1 MGVVDET
8 QDVKARPK
16 PTGAAVCAH
25 LGIGVDDE
33 QAKLARDR
41 LNKSLANYRVALLAG
56 EQAGAEVVGA

>member
-1 MGVVDET
+1 MTV
-8 QDVKARPK
+8 RPK

-56 EQAGAEVVGA
+56 EQAEAEVVGA

>member
-1 MGVVDET
+1 MVSVDET

-41 LNKSLANYRVALLAG
+41 LNKSLAHYRVALLAG
-56 EQAGAEVVGA
+56 ERADSEVIGA

>member
-1 MGVVDET
+1 MDEK
-8 QDVKARPK
+8 QDVNVRHK

-41 LNKSLANYRVALLAG
+41 LNKSLAHYRVALLAG
-56 EQAGAEVVGA
+56 EQAEAEVVGA

>member
-1 MGVVDET
+1 MDET
-8 QDVKARPK
+8 QDLQARQK

-41 LNKSLANYRVALLAG
+41 LNKSLAHYRVALLAG
-56 EQAGAEVVGA
+56 ERADSEVVGA